1 MNLIERISAFS
12 RLGKQLRTVADMQQD
27 VFTKAEIKNKWFTQ
41 ENIKHALAGICYM
54 LDEDKLT
61 KWSSGYSFQHKDPKV
76 VGIAMAGNIPL
87 VGFHDYLCIL
97 MSGHRA
103 QIKLSSQDDLLL
115 PYIHETLLSLEP
127 RFNDQLTWV
136 DKLSG
141 YDAAIATGSDNTG
154 RYFSYYF
161 KEVPHIIRKN
171 RTSCA
176 IVLGEETEDEL
187 DALGEDVFTYF
198 GLGCRNVSK
207 IYIPEEYDLIPLLRC
222 WEKFAWITNHNKYAN
237 NYTYQ
242 KSIHLIN
249 QKHFYDNGAC
259 LLIEDARLV
268 SPIAVVYYEKYGDQE
283 DLKQRISKWTDK
295 IQCIVS
301 ARGWYQESIAF
312 GKAQTPEVWDYADN
326 IDTMK
331 FLSKLN

>member
-1 MNLIERISAFS
+1 MPQS
-12 RLGKQLRTVADMQQD
+12 
-27 VFTKAEIKNKWFTQ
+27 VFAEAEVKNKWFTQ
-41 ENIKHALAGICYM
+41 ENIKYSLNGISQM
-54 LDEDKLT
+54 LDETKLT
-61 KWSSGYSFQHKDPKV
+61 KWSSGYSFKHNDPKV
-76 VGIAMAGNIPL
+76 IGIAMAGNIPL

-97 MSGHRA
+97 MSGHQA

-115 PYIHETLLSLEP
+115 PYVHEILLSIEP
-127 RFNDQLTWV
+127 RFMDQLTWV

-161 KEVPHIIRKN
+161 REVPHIIRKN
-171 RTSCA
+171 RASCA
-176 IVLGEETEDEL
+176 VLIGKETEDEL
-187 DALGEDVFTYF
+187 EALAKDVFTYF

-207 IYIPEEYDLIPLLRC
+207 VYIPEEYDLIPLLRC
-222 WEKFAWITNHNKYAN
+222 WEKFVWITNHNKYAN

-249 QKHFYDNGAC
+249 QKHFYDNSAC
-259 LLIEDARLV
+259 LLIEDERLV
-268 SPIAVVYYEKYGDQE
+268 SPIAVVYYEKYSDQE

-295 IQCIVS
+295 LQCIVS
-301 ARGWYQESIAF
+301 ARGWYKESIAF
-312 GKAQTPEVWDYADN
+312 GKAQMPAVTDYADGV
-326 IDTMK
+326 DTLA